1 MPEPFAPQE
10 NLVTATDINI
20 DLDMISDAAGVVAE
34 AFGLG
39 QQSSPV
45 EEWSIDDGDLVLGA
59 LVAGDDP
66 FYVFLAVNATIG
78 GRLLHDRERLAGGL
92 HEAVRSL
99 LGPDASVQ
107 LEQVGPTTNRPEA
120 YAGIFDQGQLTAIFG
135 LASIEA
141 VEAQSVVSTAPE
153 AAPVAAETF
162 EPQSFG
168 HVDGQYPV
176 HPGALELLSD
186 VEMEVTVELGRTSM
200 PIRDLLSLQP
210 GMVVEIDRVAGAP
223 IDVLVNGRRIASG
236 EVVVIDE
243 EFGVRITEIVA
254 VGDR

>member
-1 MPEPFAPQE
+1 M
-10 NLVTATDINI
+10 TATDINI

-39 QQSSPV
+39 QQSSPID
-45 EEWSIDDGDLVLGA
+45 EWSIDDGDLVIGA
-59 LVAGDDP
+59 RVTGDDP
-66 FYVFLAVNATIG
+66 FHVFLAVNATIG
-78 GRLLHDRERLAGGL
+78 ERLLHDRDRLAGGL
-92 HEAVRSL
+92 REAVRSL
-99 LGPDASVQ
+99 
-107 LEQVGPTTNRPEA
+107 VGNGVAFQIEDVAPTAAQPEA
-120 YAGIFDQGQLTAIFG
+120 YAGIFDQGQLCAIFG
-135 LASIEA
+135 LASPEA
-141 VEAQSVVSTAPE
+141 VAAQAAGGAPADDAI
-153 AAPVAAETF
+153 AATTDAF

-168 HVDGQYPV
+168 AVDGQYLV
-176 HPGALELLSD
+176 HAGALELLSD

-210 GMVVEIDRVAGAP
+210 GMVVEIDRAAGAP

-254 VGDR
+254 VGER